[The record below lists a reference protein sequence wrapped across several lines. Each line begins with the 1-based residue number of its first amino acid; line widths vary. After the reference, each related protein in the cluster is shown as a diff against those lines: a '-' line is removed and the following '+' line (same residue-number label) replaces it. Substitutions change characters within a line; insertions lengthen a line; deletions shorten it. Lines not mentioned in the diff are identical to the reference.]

1 MQTIADIL
9 AQNPTPPDRKRRK
22 ADKEEIVEP
31 ITKTRKQISFTY
43 EDSVFNYLFENKQDL
58 GIEQVYRLK
67 NQRMDGELVLTDGSL
82 VVIEIK
88 MCMNW
93 LKACQSGSQLRTYL
107 SARRKAFPELPDPKA
122 AIVFFEEFTGD
133 WNRKM
138 KSHATVLGWI
148 GWYNGHNQIDGIP
161 FQLVRLRNSSVEA
174 YDDALKSAAPSG
186 LV

>member
-1 MQTIADIL
+1 MMDCSVPTIADIL

-93 LKACQSGSQLRTYL
+93 LKPVPTPPSTLPSGTRHL
-107 SARRKAFPELPDPKA
+107 SKLSGR
-122 AIVFFEEFTGD
+122 V
-133 WNRKM
+133 
-138 KSHATVLGWI
+138 S
-148 GWYNGHNQIDGIP
+148 
-161 FQLVRLRNSSVEA
+161 
-174 YDDALKSAAPSG
+174 DALRILS
-186 LV
+186 